1 MTQATVT
8 LPIPFES
15 LVEAVK
21 ALDNAKQ
28 LKLYSILKDQIA
40 AMEEEM
46 IDNDPELS
54 CVVLQAKADYE
65 AGDFVALEE
74 YIAKQDRAA

>member
-8 LPIPFES
+8 MPIPFES
-15 LVEAVK
+15 LVAAVK
-21 ALDNAKQ
+21 ALGNAEQ

-54 CVVLQAKADYE
+54 RVVLEAKADYE
-65 AGDFVALEE
+65 AGDFVTLEE
-74 YIAKQDRAA
+74 YIAKQDGMA